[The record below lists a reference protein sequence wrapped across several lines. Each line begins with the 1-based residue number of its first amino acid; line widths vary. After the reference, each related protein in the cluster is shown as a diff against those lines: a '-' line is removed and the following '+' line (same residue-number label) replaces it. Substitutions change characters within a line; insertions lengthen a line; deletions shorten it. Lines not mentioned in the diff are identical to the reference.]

1 LRAGRVVGVREPHVA
16 GPRQSLLGVVALA
29 ATAAVAV
36 NLIHGTLLTAA
47 ASGLSIGIVGLSLV
61 LLTGYGGQISLC
73 QYSFLGLGAWVFAKV
88 ASHGNPAGLLVV
100 AAVGAVVGAIIALPA
115 LRLQGLYLALSTL
128 AFGQLAYY
136 MFFLEPKFM
145 GRSSLKVHRLALP
158 FVSVASDKANVF
170 MLAIVFGLFALV
182 VLAIRRGPFGRLLGA
197 MKDSSA
203 ACATLG
209 LNLTVTKMGVFAL
222 STAIAA
228 VGGALYGA
236 SEHSVNGQ
244 QFQYVFSLL
253 LLLIVYVWGIKTPS
267 GALLGGLVLAFIPLL
282 EVHLPER
289 FRVVSY
295 LGTGIAIVALSRN
308 PNGVMGQ
315 VSAAWD
321 NVRTRV
327 AADRGAPA
335 KVASRPRE
343 EVATVAAAAN

>member
-1 LRAGRVVGVREPHVA
+1 
-16 GPRQSLLGVVALA
+16 
-29 ATAAVAV
+29 
-36 NLIHGTLLTAA
+36 
-47 ASGLSIGIVGLSLV
+47 
-61 LLTGYGGQISLC
+61 
-73 QYSFLGLGAWVFAKV
+73 
-88 ASHGNPAGLLVV
+88 
-100 AAVGAVVGAIIALPA
+100 
-115 LRLQGLYLALSTL
+115 
-128 AFGQLAYY
+128 
-136 MFFLEPKFM
+136 
-145 GRSSLKVHRLALP
+145 
-158 FVSVASDKANVF
+158 
-170 MLAIVFGLFALV
+170 
-182 VLAIRRGPFGRLLGA
+182 

-321 NVRTRV
+321 KVRTRV